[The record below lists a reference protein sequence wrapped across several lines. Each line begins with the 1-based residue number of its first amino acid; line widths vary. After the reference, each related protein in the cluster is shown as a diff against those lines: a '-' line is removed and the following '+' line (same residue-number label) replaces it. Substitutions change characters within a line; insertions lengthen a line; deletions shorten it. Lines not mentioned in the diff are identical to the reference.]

1 MLAVSDAVQ
10 PAQSRDVPLLSD
22 VLDAKATAL
31 HGIIVQPSPI
41 AELGNSPAA
50 EREYITYKPDHQGSH
65 IQQHET

>member
-10 PAQSRDVPLLSD
+10 AGAVTRRSPFGH